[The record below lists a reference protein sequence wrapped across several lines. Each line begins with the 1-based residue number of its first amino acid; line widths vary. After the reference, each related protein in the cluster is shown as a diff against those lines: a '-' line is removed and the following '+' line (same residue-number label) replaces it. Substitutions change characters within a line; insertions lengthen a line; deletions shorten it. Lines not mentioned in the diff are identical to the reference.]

1 MHSTPF
7 DDLSPVYEALIDWP
21 KRLAHEEPFYRRLFE
36 ELAAQRVL
44 DVACGTGRH
53 AQMFHSWGLEV
64 EGADLSPA
72 MIAAAYARC
81 GEPAGLRWVVRGFD
95 QPVQS
100 ETPFDVALCVGNSL
114 ALAGDGETVGR
125 TITQMLAA
133 VRAGGAV
140 VVQVLNAWAL
150 PEGPCVWQKSL
161 RHRLAAG
168 DGLILKGVHRA
179 GTRAFVDLVV
189 QSVENGQRLFAESV
203 PFLALEA
210 TDLEQAARRAGAGRV
225 EIAGGY
231 HGQPYQRQTSTDLV
245 LTAFK

>member
-1 MHSTPF
+1 MPTPF
-7 DDLSPVYEALIDWP
+7 DDLSPIYEALIDWP

-36 ELAAQRVL
+36 EVGARRVL

-72 MIAAAYARC
+72 MIAAAYGRC

-95 QPVQS
+95 QPVQAQ
-100 ETPFDVALCVGNSL
+100 TPFDAAICVGNSL
-114 ALAGDGETVGR
+114 ALAGDGATVGR
-125 TITQMLAA
+125 TMAQMLAA
-133 VRAGGAV
+133 VREGGAV

-150 PEGPCVWQKSL
+150 PDGPCVWQKSF
-161 RHRLAAG
+161 RHRMPQG
-168 DGLILKGVHRA
+168 EGLILKGVHRC
-179 GTRAFVDLVV
+179 GGRAFVDLVV
-189 QSVENGQRLFAESV
+189 QSVESGQRLFAESV
-203 PFLALEA
+203 PFMALEA
-210 TDLEQAARRAGAGRV
+210 SDLEQAAREAGAGRV

-231 HGQPYQRQTSTDLV
+231 HGQPYQRESSTDLV